1 MFTEKLIRLKTWGQ
15 KSRIAAPLRWLF
27 ILTRLSELYFQS
39 RRLNQEMMHLRDL
52 LPGLLEE
59 HELPFSVVEI
69 TAPLLA
75 RAEQR
80 IGKPVAQLNAQEKQ
94 ASFYTYFSEI
104 WGEGYERVL
113 ERQYEAY
120 FSLLPHSGNDPWLD
134 IGCGAG
140 EFIRFLGKKGI
151 PAIGIDMDA
160 QEIERAQ
167 SRGLNV
173 RQSEAVTF
181 LRETVQ
187 NYRGISLLEVIEHI
201 PTESIILMLET
212 AVSRLVS
219 GGVLLIETINLNH
232 PLALNGFYTDP
243 THVRPVPVDYLEFVM
258 QWLGLVHVR
267 VIFTSPVKTSGV
279 AANNVRQVYYTY
291 ALIGVRP

>member
-151 PAIGIDMDA
+151 PAIGIDMGA

-267 VIFTSPVKTSGV
+267 VIFT
-279 AANNVRQVYYTY
+279 
-291 ALIGVRP
+291 